1 MARST
6 GITEVDRHQIG
17 NVLVAVDRVKYDGIV
32 TFDVTLSINGLIKH
46 EEVYVT
52 KAEAMQGAC
61 DLLVELM
68 KREEAAC
75 TGAA

>member
-6 GITEVDRHQIG
+6 GIKEVDRHQIG
-17 NVLVAVDRVKYDGIV
+17 NVLVAVDRVKDDGIV
-32 TFDVTLSINGLIKH
+32 TFSVTLSINGLIKH

-52 KAEAMQGAC
+52 KAEAMKGAC

-68 KREEAAC
+68 ERDETAC
-75 TGAA
+75 TGAV

>member
-6 GITEVDRHQIG
+6 GISEVDRHQIG

-32 TFDVTLSINGLIKH
+32 TFEVTLSINGLIKF

-68 KREEAAC
+68 ERDETAC
-75 TGAA
+75 TAAV

>member
-6 GITEVDRHQIG
+6 GISEVDRHQIG

-32 TFDVTLSINGLIKH
+32 TFEVTLSINGLIKH

-68 KREEAAC
+68 KRDETAC
-75 TGAA
+75 TAAV